1 MKTSTRYL
9 IVAVVMCIFL
19 CIVMYLFID
28 SSKPAAVPSGP
39 CGKGGCAEN
48 TNVVPPS
55 PPKPNVNNTPTEPV
69 VSESNMFT
77 TPVSIPEDD
86 EAAPDMVY
94 LGDLDD
100 TSPDVPSIEKAL
112 RAFGVPSFMTEAM
125 ATGGDKVPPIV
136 MTEDQYDELKETRKV
151 VHAAIEEIYISLHF
165 IFMVTES
172 SGPKV
177 R

>member
-48 TNVVPPS
+48 TNVVPP
-55 PPKPNVNNTPTEPV
+55 PPPEPNVNNIPTEPV

-86 EAAPDMVY
+86 EAAPIW
-94 LGDLDD
+94 L
-100 TSPDVPSIEKAL
+100 TSVISTIQP
-112 RAFGVPSFMTEAM
+112 RCTFN
-125 ATGGDKVPPIV
+125 
-136 MTEDQYDELKETRKV
+136 LKRPF
-151 VHAAIEEIYISLHF
+151 VHSVF
-165 IFMVTES
+165 QVS
-172 SGPKV
+172 
-177 R
+177 